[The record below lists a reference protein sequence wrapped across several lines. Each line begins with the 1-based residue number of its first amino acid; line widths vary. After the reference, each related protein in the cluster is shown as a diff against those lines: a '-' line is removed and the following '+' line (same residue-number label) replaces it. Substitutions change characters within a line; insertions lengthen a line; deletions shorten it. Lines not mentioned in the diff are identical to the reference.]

1 MKKIT
6 QNKVSDN
13 NTVAIGLGVG
23 ALAAAAA
30 GAYFL
35 HGSSKGP
42 ARRKALKSWSLKM
55 KGDVMEQLEN
65 MKDLTE
71 VEYYK
76 VIDTV
81 AEKYQTLKNID
92 PEELSKTIKVL
103 KTHWKDIKKEVKI

>member
-1 MKKIT
+1 MKKVT
-6 QNKVSDN
+6 PKKAGNHN
-13 NTVAIGLGVG
+13 VAISLGVG
-23 ALAAAAA
+23 ALAATVA
-30 GAYFL
+30 GAYYL
-35 HGSSKGP
+35 YGSSKGP
-42 ARRKALKSWSLKM
+42 ARRKAIKSWSIKM

-81 AEKYQTLKNID
+81 ASKYQTLKNID

-103 KTHWKDIKKEVKI
+103 KTHWKDIKKEVKLQ